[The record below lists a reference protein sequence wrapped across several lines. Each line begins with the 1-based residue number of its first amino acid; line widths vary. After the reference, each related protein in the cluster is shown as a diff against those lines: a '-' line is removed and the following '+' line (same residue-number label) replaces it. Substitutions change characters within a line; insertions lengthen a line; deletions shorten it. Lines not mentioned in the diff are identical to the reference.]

1 MGRMNLPMM
10 IRCVRASPI
19 SWCGGL
25 LVLNEGLN
33 PVTGLAIY
41 SQGKERLFYQGRL
54 KGLSLLSLL
63 KQRLRVH
70 GH

>member
-1 MGRMNLPMM
+1 MNLPV
-10 IRCVRASPI
+10 IIPCVRASPI
-19 SWCGGL
+19 SWCGGF

-33 PVTGLAIY
+33 PVTELAIN

-54 KGLSLLSLL
+54 KGISLLSLL
-63 KQRLRVH
+63 KQRLRVC